1 MSTII
6 PTKFSRRSFLRTS
19 SLASGGILIGFN
31 LFTACKDNVKMPVDI
46 ASLDYNDFNAFIKI
60 SNEGMVTIF
69 SPNPEIGQGVK
80 TSMPMIIA
88 EELDV
93 PWENVN
99 VVQGALDT
107 KNYTRQVAGG
117 SQSIRF
123 GWDALRE
130 TGASARQI
138 LVNAAAARWG
148 VDASECSAKQGVI
161 TNGKGET
168 LSYGD
173 VANEAA
179 VLEVERAASYA
190 ELAEGENKSENPEFK
205 DEKNEGAAESVKL
218 KDPKDYTLIGT
229 DRGNVDI
236 DKIITGK
243 PLFGLD
249 YKAEG
254 MVYASVLRPPAFGQ
268 ILESFDAT
276 EAKKIAGVV
285 DIIKIGEKATSML
298 GGEDVNWTV
307 KLAATEKV
315 VVIAENT
322 WAAMKGKKAIKA
334 TWSDSTPLES
344 TEAHDKIL
352 TGLLDGKEFKTLRKD
367 GDINKAFVSADTI
380 LERTYESPF
389 LPHNTMEP
397 MNFFADVTD
406 EKIHLVGP
414 VQTPADAAATV
425 AQMLGR
431 DIGDVHLE
439 MTRMGGGFG
448 RRLYGD
454 FVCEVAEIADVIR
467 KPVKMVST
475 REDDMTTGVYRP
487 AIKYRI
493 KASVKDGEITGY
505 QLKEAAVNGNMYGL
519 IPNFFP
525 AGAIENYQVD
535 VASYDSNITTG
546 AWRAPYT
553 NFLSYAEQSFLD
565 ELAELTEKDPVQMR
579 LDMLEKVKGTT
590 DDRIQYSAERLQDVL
605 KLAVKKSG
613 YGEEKD
619 GVFQGIC
626 AYYCHNTHVAE
637 VADVVMDGNTPV
649 VKKITVAVDCGIVVN
664 PLGALN
670 QIEGGAIDGV
680 GHAMYGDF
688 SFKYGKPQSKN
699 FDSYRLIRMNETPM
713 VETHFV
719 KNTLSPTGLGEP
731 TLPPAGAAVSI
742 AIKKATG
749 NRLYKQPFMS
759 NMNSKPILG

>member
-1 MSTII
+1 MSTLI

-19 SLASGGILIGFN
+19 SLAGGGMLIGFN

-46 ASLDYNDFNAFIKI
+46 AELDYNDFNAFIKI

-107 KNYTRQVAGG
+107 KNYTRQIAGG

-138 LVNAAAARWG
+138 LINAAAARWG
-148 VDASECSAKQGVI
+148 VDPSECSAKQGVI
-161 TNGKGET
+161 TNATGDT
-168 LSYGD
+168 LTYGD
-173 VANEAA
+173 VVNEAA
-179 VLEVERAASYA
+179 KLEYERASNY
-190 ELAEGENKSENPEFK
+190 EDVAEGGEVAEQ
-205 DEKNEGAAESVKL
+205 EKEVIAL
-218 KDPKDYTLIGT
+218 KDPKDYTIIGT

-236 DKIITGK
+236 DEIITGK

-249 YKAEG
+249 YKKEG

-268 ILESFDAT
+268 DLESFDAAD
-276 EAKKIAGVV
+276 AKSIPGVIDV
-285 DIIKIGEKATSML
+285 IKIGEKAKSL
-298 GGEDVNWTV
+298 LNGEEINWTV
-307 KLAATEKV
+307 QLTPTEKV
-315 VVIAENT
+315 VVIAENS
-322 WAAMKGKKAIKA
+322 WAAIKGKNAVKA
-334 TWSDSTPLES
+334 TWSEATPLES
-344 TEAHDKIL
+344 TAAHDKIL
-352 TGLLDGKEFKTLRKD
+352 TDLLDGKEFNTLRKD
-367 GDINKAFVSADTI
+367 GDVKKAFATADAV

-389 LPHNTMEP
+389 LPHNTLEP
-397 MNFFADVTD
+397 MNFYADVTD

-431 DIGDVHLE
+431 DVGDVHLE

-454 FVCEVAEIADVIR
+454 FVYEAAEISDAIK
-467 KPVKMVST
+467 KPVKMFST

-493 KASVKDGEITGY
+493 KASVKNGEVTGY

-525 AGAIENYQVD
+525 AGAVENYQVD

-565 ELAELTEKDPVQMR
+565 ELAEMMERDPVQMR

-605 KLAVKKSG
+605 KLAAEKSG
-613 YGEEKD
+613 YGTEKE

-637 VADVVMDGNTPV
+637 VADVVIENNSPV

-688 SFKYGKPQSKN
+688 SFKDGIPQSKN
-699 FDSYRLIRMNETPM
+699 FDAYRLIRMSETPM

-731 TLPPAGAAVSI
+731 TLPPAGAAVAI
-742 AIKKATG
+742 ALKKATG
-749 NRLYKQPFMS
+749 NRLYKQPFVS
-759 NMNSKPILG
+759 NMNAKPILG